1 MKLYGGAYDI
11 PTPNSRPHAITA
23 GKNGEM
29 WFTEWGAN
37 KIGQISAIDG
47 KINEYEIPTSSAEP
61 HGIAC
66 DPNGDIWFALECNK
80 IGRIRHNS

>member
-1 MKLYGGAYDI
+1 
-11 PTPNSRPHAITA
+11 
-23 GKNGEM
+23 M